1 MVNSSS
7 NQYEKGD
14 RQYFFKMFR
23 FMRPYNVPYTIGM
36 LLYNTQ
42 GFMFPLIISV
52 FASGM
57 MAAITMGEPSRIIST
72 IVTIGIMVGI
82 WMGTVG
88 PGIYVMVMTEAKAIR
103 DLKQSLFRTFVN
115 NSLEGSSSTHS
126 GEGIAAINT
135 DADTAAQVYG
145 GPLHAFLQN
154 AIAIIGSS
162 IVVFAVDMRIGAA
175 AFAVGL
181 LGFFVQSRFTKPLA
195 KVGKDRL
202 DANAA
207 SVKVMSNI
215 FSGGIAIR
223 AFNMQDR
230 AAALFEV
237 ENKMLR
243 ALDFKQ
249 AFITMWQSLY
259 RSIQSWMMLIV
270 VFVLGG
276 WLVADGQL
284 ELYQLM
290 MTPFLCITIAE
301 SFGSI
306 GTNYAGLQPPIAGAK
321 RVFNILENGRQTAAA
336 KNDLRRSEL
345 CSSAYNIRINNLDF
359 KYLDAQNNMLKNI
372 TLEIPENKMI
382 ALVGESGSGKSTL
395 LRTIIGMYERDSM
408 PIHLGDTAFGD
419 DGIAAWRGNF
429 AYVDQSCKLF
439 DMTIAENIAM
449 GAGGEANQADIEAAA
464 RRAFAHDFITELE
477 GAYDAP
483 CGEKGGTL
491 SGGQKQ
497 RIAIARALVKK
508 APILVFDEA
517 TSALD
522 GESERYIM
530 DTIESLRTDHT
541 ILITTHNLE
550 NIVNADT
557 IVVMDD
563 GRVAEVG
570 SHEELIAK
578 GGIYHRLYTN

>member
-1 MVNSSS
+1 MENN

-23 FMRPYNVPYTIGM
+23 FMRPYAAPYAVGM
-36 LLYNTQ
+36 FLYNMQ
-42 GFMFPLIISV
+42 GFIFPLIISI

-57 MAAITMGEPSRIIST
+57 MAAITMSDASRITST
-72 IVTIGIMVGI
+72 ILTIGIMVFV
-82 WMGTVG
+82 WMGAIG
-88 PGIYVMVMTEAKAIR
+88 PGIYIMIMTGAKAVR
-103 DLKQSLFRTFVN
+103 DLKQKLFATFVS
-115 NSLEGSSSTHS
+115 NSLEGAAATHS

-135 DADTAAQVYG
+135 DADTASQVYNE
-145 GPLHAFLQN
+145 PLSMLIN
-154 AIAIIGSS
+154 CIITIVGSS
-162 IVVFAVDMRIGAA
+162 IVVFAVDLRIGAA

-230 AAALFEV
+230 AAAAFDM

-249 AFITMWQSLY
+249 AFISMWQSLY
-259 RSIQSWMMLIV
+259 RNIQGWMMLVV

-284 ELYQLM
+284 ELHMLM
-290 MTPFLCITIAE
+290 MTPFMCITIAE
-301 SFGSI
+301 AFGRI
-306 GTNYAGLQPPIAGAK
+306 GEAYAGLQPPIAGAK
-321 RVFNILENGRQTAAA
+321 RVFAILENGRQTAGTAPRRGE
-336 KNDLRRSEL
+336 LRSPEYAL
-345 CSSAYNIRINNLDF
+345 KIDNLDF
-359 KYLDAQNNMLKNI
+359 KYLDADNDMLKNI
-372 TLEIPENKMI
+372 TLEVPENKMV

-395 LRTIIGMYERDSM
+395 LRAIIGMYERDSM
-408 PIHLGDTAFGD
+408 PITLGDTAFSDG
-419 DGIAAWRGNF
+419 GIADWRRNF

-449 GAGGEANQADIEAAA
+449 GAGGEASLTDIEAAA
-464 RRAFAHDFITELE
+464 KRAFAHDFIIELE

-483 CGEKGGTL
+483 TGEKGGTL

-497 RIAIARALVKK
+497 RVAIARALVKK

-530 DTIESLRTDHT
+530 ETIESLRTDHT

-550 NIVNADT
+550 NVVGADI

-570 SHEELIAK
+570 IHEELMGK